1 MALLLFKSK
10 ELIVGPARAALNT
23 HLAVLNDINDQRAKL
38 SERIISVNR
47 DVQDAEDINAR
58 IAAVQSTIDAA
69 IADAAYHRT
78 PEPPLTNERKQLAEL
93 EQRLKFASKLARR
106 GTTILPRL
114 RADSESL
121 LAQRDGMKSTT
132 DRLLWDACVE
142 EGTRR
147 RDEYLTAID
156 NVRAAAHKTF
166 AAFTAADTIAKAR
179 GFGIF
184 YGSGLYA
191 DMYLPLPLH
200 PAYTNPSL
208 TPEAAQQIRQADIGA
223 VHTDA
228 EAFINQLLSGEG

>member
-142 EGTRR
+142 
-147 RDEYLTAID
+147 
-156 NVRAAAHKTF
+156 AAAHKTF